1 MEDKIEGYN
10 CINCAFKSGPVSL
23 LKENE
28 LTELCNNCVHI
39 DFKASENIIRQG
51 AFTTNIAYMMKGL
64 AKVHMEGPLGKD
76 EIIKITKAPAFIGA
90 PSVFAGRV
98 FHYSVTS
105 ITEATVCFID
115 YQVFEKFFIE
125 NSKFAKELLK
135 ELSSDLLKQ
144 FHSCVN
150 KTQKRLNAYIAEVLL
165 FFAESIF
172 ESNEFHLHLS
182 RSEFAQLVG
191 STRETIT
198 RVFHDF
204 SEMKILEI
212 DKDYIKIIDSEKL
225 DDISK
230 LG

>member
-1 MEDKIEGYN
+1 MEDKPKDCSCIE
-10 CINCAFKSGPVSL
+10 CSFKSTPVSL
-23 LKENE
+23 LEEDE

-39 DFKASENIIRQG
+39 DFKAGENIIRQG
-51 AFTTNIAYMMKGL
+51 AFTTNIAYMTRGL
-64 AKVHMEGPLGKD
+64 AKVHMEGPLKRD

-90 PSVFAGRV
+90 PSVFSDRV

-105 ITEATVCFID
+105 LTDAKVCFID
-115 YQVFEKFFIE
+115 YQIFDKLLLE
-125 NSKFAKELLK
+125 NSEFAKELIK
-135 ELSSDLLKQ
+135 ELSSDLIKQ

-150 KTQKRLNAYIAEVLL
+150 KTQKRLNAYVAETLMYLSEDV
-165 FFAESIF
+165 FGK
-172 ESNEFHLHLS
+172 NDFHLPLS

-198 RVFHDF
+198 RIFHDF

-212 DKDYIKIIDSEKL
+212 HKDYIKIVDTEKL
-225 DDISK
+225 SDISR